1 MRSGDVGKH
10 LFLKFLWQFLIRW
23 QKRYLNFM
31 MLCTGLMEQQQ
42 QPLYLLLLNAS
53 PSPSVRNL
61 QLWIQSAWDDGKTL
75 YSSPLTKLDIKSG
88 FDDIGRNELQDKIIG
103 TSKWIGTA
111 GATKPLTSLDLGS
124 YDC

>member
-1 MRSGDVGKH
+1 
-10 LFLKFLWQFLIRW
+10 
-23 QKRYLNFM
+23 M
-31 MLCTGLMEQQQ
+31 MLCTGLMEQQH
-42 QPLYLLLLNAS
+42 QPPYLSLLNAS

-111 GATKPLTSLDLGS
+111 GATKPLISLDLGS